1 MLVEKLNFL
10 PHTSTNNSTLHE
22 IDTRSAIF
30 IDIEEKSF
38 TIRNQG
44 SRLTKNIPDN
54 CKTHRWFIA
63 LVFVNIIYLRA
74 RAMKRRAPD
83 KSSYFV
89 SSLVHVY
96 RTGYGLVAC
105 DWSQFIRLA
114 RRLGASGSHESAR
127 VNDHHLRGIARLLVF
142 VIHPL
147 TSSFVREPASGCALR
162 LNYFSLS
169 LREIGL
175 SNE

>member
-1 MLVEKLNFL
+1 
-10 PHTSTNNSTLHE
+10 
-22 IDTRSAIF
+22 
-30 IDIEEKSF
+30 
-38 TIRNQG
+38 
-44 SRLTKNIPDN
+44 
-54 CKTHRWFIA
+54 
-63 LVFVNIIYLRA
+63 
-74 RAMKRRAPD
+74 MKRRAPD

-89 SSLVHVY
+89 SSLVPVY

-147 TSSFVREPASGCALR
+147 TL
-162 LNYFSLS
+162 
-169 LREIGL
+169 LREFFRTWTRVRLRVTIKL
-175 SNE
+175 FFSEPERDRPIERINSLDRVSNGEFSFDLYRRESITKFTKKKRKGDHRWKRKSSNFYGR